1 MYFIMCPIF
10 ASKLCIEMRFLPS
23 FEFGLPLIIFC
34 VFSAAG
40 IIQLAYTLLVFGKL
54 AFYKRKP
61 QLEETNLPPVSIILA
76 ARNESDN
83 LFENL
88 PFLLQ
93 QNYPVFEV
101 IVVNHQSIDDSA
113 YLLHAYKQQ
122 FPNLHIIEIAK
133 NPHLKPGK
141 KLALTLGIKG
151 AKYENLLFTD
161 ADCKPASTNWL
172 KSMASQF
179 IPGKEIVLGYGP
191 CARKKGFLNK
201 LIRFDTAYIAMSYL
215 SMALD
220 KMPYMGVGRNLA
232 YTKSV
237 FNSVNGFKSHYFISS
252 GDDDLF
258 IQEAAKKGN
267 YAINIDPESFCYS
280 EPNTTWESWI
290 RQKTRHYSTSSRY
303 NVIKKWLLGIY
314 PLTLLLLWISFVIL
328 QVNSKDYRWIGLTVF
343 LIVVVLKW
351 WIQSRCFSKLKEKK
365 FIQFLP
371 LWDVFYALL
380 MPILFYLSEKKKTNK
395 W

>member
-1 MYFIMCPIF
+1 
-10 ASKLCIEMRFLPS
+10 
-23 FEFGLPLIIFC
+23 
-34 VFSAAG
+34 
-40 IIQLAYTLLVFGKL
+40 
-54 AFYKRKP
+54 
-61 QLEETNLPPVSIILA
+61 
-76 ARNESDN
+76 
-83 LFENL
+83 
-88 PFLLQ
+88 
-93 QNYPVFEV
+93 
-101 IVVNHQSIDDSA
+101 
-113 YLLHAYKQQ
+113 
-122 FPNLHIIEIAK
+122 
-133 NPHLKPGK
+133 
-141 KLALTLGIKG
+141 
-151 AKYENLLFTD
+151 
-161 ADCKPASTNWL
+161 
-172 KSMASQF
+172 
-179 IPGKEIVLGYGP
+179 
-191 CARKKGFLNK
+191 
-201 LIRFDTAYIAMSYL
+201 
-215 SMALD
+215 MALD